1 MESQFVEEEALW
13 IQTGITGEKGD
24 NIWSDHWIAL
34 QVLQLFPEA
43 VFHVLPMES
52 LLVEVNVIS
61 REIGIKAEKG
71 HNFVDDVM
79 SRQAGIKAEKDHK
92 FWSDRWIA
100 LQVLQ

>member
-1 MESQFVEEEALW
+1 
-13 IQTGITGEKGD
+13 
-24 NIWSDHWIAL
+24 
-34 QVLQLFPEA
+34 
-43 VFHVLPMES
+43 MES
-52 LLVEVNVIS
+52 LVVEVDVMS
-61 REIGIKAEKG
+61 RQTGIKAEKG